1 MLPADP
7 PQSRSTRRAVLIGG
21 VPIALKGSTARA
33 SQLSTPPQLK
43 NSALDRLF
51 AEAMHTGMK
60 DYEERLLDIKSEL
73 FTAARGYLDSLP
85 APQVLEVG
93 IGVGPNLRFL
103 GSDVKIFGLEPNK
116 YMIPYL
122 EEEAARVGLDVQVV
136 HGVAESMTTIPSA
149 SMDMVVCTL
158 VLCSVTDVSRAL
170 QEMAR
175 VLKPDGRLLIIEH
188 VRGTGLTR
196 LGQRAFSPLQQLLAD
211 GCHLDRD
218 FTDVPAASRL
228 FDVSGIRA
236 VQVPGLGLLSDH
248 KIGLVGLAHLER

>member
-1 MLPADP
+1 M
-7 PQSRSTRRAVLIGG
+7 
-21 VPIALKGSTARA
+21 PIAFKGSTARA
-33 SQLSTPPQLK
+33 SPQSGTPQLK
-43 NSALDRLF
+43 NGALDRLF

-60 DYEERLLDIKSEL
+60 DYEERLLGIKSEL

-85 APQVLEVG
+85 APHVLEVG

-103 GSDVKIFGLEPNK
+103 GSDVKIFGLEPNQ

-136 HGVAESMTTIPSA
+136 QGVAESMTTIPSA

-170 QEMAR
+170 EEMAR

-188 VRGTGLTR
+188 VRGSGLTQ

-218 FTDVPAASRL
+218 FTDVPAAGRL
-228 FDVSGIRA
+228 FDVSGIRSA
-236 VQVPGLGLLSDH
+236 QVPGLGLLSPH
-248 KIGLVGLAHLER
+248 KLGLIRLARGDVLEGNKRAG